1 MVQTQLYGS
10 SATLQ
15 DPLSKTANSQR
26 EPGASHEHTRTLQ
39 RCLSLAV
46 GSHQGPCPSLL
57 DRALQHDG
65 ALDPDSRL
73 PIHGRGRTVML
84 QRTQL
89 FGLVKAIL
97 LDDLQPDESKQMGRV
112 GTAVSTHRQASTQL
126 FAPCGRGA
134 CRTFSTHEHKR
145 PNQVQISYVL
155 MHASHIHTQRRVYFP
170 EQSSKADEVT
180 PLWRPCQRTS

>member
-26 EPGASHEHTRTLQ
+26 EPGTPHELCSAAYHWQSDLTK
-39 RCLSLAV
+39 A
-46 GSHQGPCPSLL
+46 
-57 DRALQHDG
+57 RALHFWIVPFSTTVPSIPTADCQLG
-65 ALDPDSRL
+65 
-73 PIHGRGRTVML
+73 HGRGHTVML

-155 MHASHIHTQRRVYFP
+155 MHPSHIHTQRRVCFP